1 MYKILMVDDDSKN
14 LKATQIF
21 LKSAG
26 YEVLTTTS
34 PTEAIELTKADE
46 FALALLDYQMPE
58 MKGDALALMIRQV
71 NPHQQI
77 AMYSCDLSRE
87 AVKFSMKAG
96 ALDFIEKTIAPEELL
111 KLIESYCNKYDI
123 LWRTVRPTKDKSE
136 TGKLIESVGMIG
148 QSKVSADIAAIIHK
162 VAGVDTSVLI
172 RGESGTGKEL
182 VARAIHKLSP
192 RSAKGHFVA
201 LNCGAF
207 PKDLLESELFGH
219 VKGSF
224 SGAVNDQMGKFE
236 VANNGTIFLDEIG
249 DMPLDL
255 QVKLLRVLQER
266 EFVPV
271 GGKFPKK
278 VNVRILAATNKN
290 IDDMVVKG
298 IFREDFMY
306 RIKVFEI
313 ELQPLRNRIEDIE
326 PLVAHFTEFFNKKN
340 NTNKFFQKRTIEL
353 LKKNI
358 WSGNVRELQGTVERH
373 MITSSGNLIRPEDL
387 DLKFYEATSPVVS
400 GITMDQYWNQ
410 MADDEIRFLQNAIE
424 KTGGNKAEAAR
435 RLNITPRHL
444 QHLLNKTKDTKIENK
459 TLEAGV

>member
-1 MYKILMVDDDSKN
+1 MVDDDVKN
-14 LKATQIF
+14 LKATQTF

-34 PTEAIELTKADE
+34 PTEAIELTKVDE
-46 FALALLDYQMPE
+46 FALVLLDYQMPE

-87 AVKFSMKAG
+87 AVKVSMKAG
-96 ALDFIEKTIAPEELL
+96 AIDFIEKTIAPEELL
-111 KLIESYCNKYDI
+111 KLIESFCNKYDI

-136 TGKLIESVGMIG
+136 TRKLIESVDMIG
-148 QSKVSADIAAIIHK
+148 QSKATASIATTIHK
-162 VAGVDTSVLI
+162 VAGVDTSILI

-182 VARAIHKLSP
+182 VARAIHKLSQ
-192 RSAKGHFVA
+192 RSAKGQFVA

-219 VKGSF
+219 VKGAF

-236 VANNGTIFLDEIG
+236 VANNGTLFLDEIG

-266 EFVPV
+266 EIVPV

-290 IDDMVVKG
+290 LDDMVAKG
-298 IFREDFMY
+298 LFREDLMY

-326 PLVAHFTEFFNKKN
+326 PLVAHFTEVFNKKN
-340 NTNKFFQKRTIEL
+340 NTKKYFQKRTIEL
-353 LKKNI
+353 LKKNP
-358 WSGNVRELQGTVERH
+358 WGGNVRELQGTIERH
-373 MITSSGNLIRPEDL
+373 MITSSENLIRPEDL
-387 DLKFYEATSPVVS
+387 DLKFYEATPIIAHR
-400 GITMDQYWNQ
+400 ITMDQYWNQ
-410 MADDEIRFLQNAIE
+410 TAEQEIRFLETSIE
-424 KTGGNKAEAAR
+424 EAGGNKAEAAR

-444 QHLLNKTKDTKIENK
+444 QHLLNKAKDPKIENK
-459 TLEAGV
+459 ALDAGV

>member
-1 MYKILMVDDDSKN
+1 MVDDDAKN

-77 AMYSCDLSRE
+77 AMYSCDFSRE
-87 AVKFSMKAG
+87 AVKFSMRAG

-136 TGKLIESVGMIG
+136 TGKLIEAVGMIG
-148 QSKVSADIAAIIHK
+148 QSKATADIAAIIHK

-172 RGESGTGKEL
+172 HGESGTGKEL

-236 VANNGTIFLDEIG
+236 VANNGTLFLDEIG

-290 IDDMVVKG
+290 IDEMVVKG
-298 IFREDFMY
+298 IFREDLMY

-326 PLVAHFTEFFNKKN
+326 PLVAYFTEFFNKKN

-410 MADDEIRFLQNAIE
+410 MADDEIRFLQNTIE

-444 QHLLNKTKDTKIENK
+444 QHLLNKEKDSKAECK
-459 TLEAGV
+459 VL